1 MSIAV
6 KEREFIT
13 NFLDGDFDNFSDLSA
28 IGALNKRGA
37 GKIVEF
43 PFPNKKD
50 EEWRFTDLRS
60 ISRNHFVPP
69 AKAGAANAGDL
80 SEHYLPEATNS
91 RLVFVNGEF
100 DAERSSTSDI
110 PENVIVGTIAEHSD
124 SEILK
129 EHLGTYNPY
138 YDRDDD
144 VFSALND
151 ANFRNGAFIY
161 VPKETKVEAPI
172 HILSIFT
179 DAEKPFYATPRVLF
193 VGEAFSKSTIVEE
206 HIALTENEYLNIP
219 VNEFKLFEGAHVHHA
234 RIQRDSKKATHI
246 SRPIAH
252 LEKHAEYHSYT
263 ICLGAKLF
271 RNDPRVVQNDEE
283 VDFTIDGLVLIDGDQ
298 IADTHSAIDHRFC
311 HANSHQLHKVVVND
325 KAHSIFN
332 GKIFVRK
339 DAQKIDSF
347 QENRNLLLSDDGT
360 VHTKPQLEIF
370 ADDVLCSHGA
380 TIGQLSEE
388 EVFYLHSRG
397 LTKKKARELLVY
409 AFTLESIA
417 NMEVESVHKL
427 LLDEVIKF
435 TSRDEKLAEVDQ

>member
-1 MSIAV
+1 MSVEV
-6 KEREFIT
+6 KEKETIL
-13 NFLDGDFDNFSDLSA
+13 NFLGGDFGSLSDVKA
-28 IGALNKRGA
+28 IAGLNQKGA
-37 GKIVEF
+37 GNISEF
-43 PFPNKKD
+43 PFPTKKD
-50 EEWRFTDLRS
+50 EDWRFTDLKS
-60 ISRNHFVPP
+60 ISRSHFVPVEE
-69 AKAGAANAGDL
+69 AGAVLPGDI
-80 SEHYLPEATNS
+80 SEYYLPEAANS

-110 PENVIVGTIAEHSD
+110 PGNVVVGTIAENGD
-124 SEILK
+124 SEMVK
-129 EHLGTYNPY
+129 DHLGKYTN
-138 YDRDDD
+138 YDEDQD
-144 VFSALND
+144 VFAALND
-151 ANFRNGAFIY
+151 ANFKNGAFIY

-172 HILSIFT
+172 HILNVFT
-179 DAEKPFYATPRVLF
+179 DSDKPFFATPRVLF
-193 VGEAFSKSTIVEE
+193 VGEAYSKSTIVEE
-206 HIALTENEYLNIP
+206 HIGLVENEYLNVP
-219 VNEFKLFEGAHVHHA
+219 VAEFKLFEGAHIHHA
-234 RIQRDSKKATHI
+234 RIQRDSKKASHI

-283 VDFTIDGLVLIDGDQ
+283 VNFTIDGLVLIDGDQ
-298 IADTHSAIDHRFC
+298 IADTHSAIDHRFS
-311 HANSHQLHKVVVND
+311 HADSHQLHKVVVND
-325 KAHSIFN
+325 NAHSIFN

-347 QENRNLLLSDDGT
+347 QENRNLLLSVDGT

-380 TIGQLSEE
+380 TIGHLNED

-409 AFTLESIA
+409 AFTLESVE

-435 TSRDEKLAEVDQ
+435 TSRDEEFVAVGS